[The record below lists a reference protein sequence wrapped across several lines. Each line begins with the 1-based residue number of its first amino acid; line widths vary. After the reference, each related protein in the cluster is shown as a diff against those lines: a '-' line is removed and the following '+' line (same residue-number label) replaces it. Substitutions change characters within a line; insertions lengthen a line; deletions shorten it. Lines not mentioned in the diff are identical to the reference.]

1 MANTPVSPKVKAAGA
16 VGSLVGILVAYA
28 AAVTPET
35 FAFLGKWSQPAY
47 LTVTLGAALFA
58 AYKTTDPLRATDA
71 TGTATSGTTSASLPE
86 PPAVEPAPVEA
97 APEAAPAV
105 EPAQ

>member
-1 MANTPVSPKVKAAGA
+1 MPNTPVSPKVKAAGA

-58 AYKTTDPLRATDA
+58 AYKTTDPLRATDTPSAA
-71 TGTATSGTTSASLPE
+71 TAPDASLPE
-86 PPAVEPAPVEA
+86 PPAVD
-97 APEAAPAV
+97 V
-105 EPAQ
+105 EPTV